1 MKKDKLERLGQIL
14 QESVDAQEIA
24 GGNLLVMNQGKEI
37 YYAQAGMADIAAGK
51 PISRDSLFRYIP

>member
-37 YYAQAGMADIAAGK
+37 FYAQAG
-51 PISRDSLFRYIP
+51 RYSCR